1 MFMEDTMADMT
12 DEEYDALDERWTKT
26 TPKVNFSRPG
36 VFARQCA
43 LLDVLD
49 KVTAN
54 YILSCAQANNQT
66 PAQVIG
72 SIVHE
77 KIAADL

>member
-1 MFMEDTMADMT
+1 MT

-36 VFARQCA
+36 VFARQRS
-43 LLDVLD
+43 LLEVLD

-54 YILSCAQANNQT
+54 YIIARAEATNQT
-66 PAQVIG
+66 PVQVIG
-72 SIVHE
+72 KMVHQE
-77 KIAADL
+77 IAAGI

>member
-1 MFMEDTMADMT
+1 MADMT

-26 TPKVNFSRPG
+26 TPKVNFTRPG
-36 VFARQCA
+36 VFARQRA

-54 YILSCAQANNQT
+54 YILTRAEASNQT
-66 PAQVIG
+66 PAQVICK
-72 SIVHE
+72 IVQRE
-77 KIAADL
+77 IAAEI

>member
-1 MFMEDTMADMT
+1 MADMT
-12 DEEYDALDERWTKT
+12 DEEYDELDERWTKT

-36 VFARQCA
+36 VFARQRI
-43 LLDVLD
+43 LLEALD

-54 YILSCAQANNQT
+54 YILSRAEATNQT

-72 SIVHE
+72 KIVHQE
-77 KIAADL
+77 ITAGI